1 MYGSM
6 CNVYSSENSATQEV
20 NNDWEEERTETTVI
34 YSHVMNILLS
44 LQIVC
49 GVGEDT
55 LSILDY
61 TEQQVCFIG
70 VALIFIRCLLKV
82 TVS

>member
-1 MYGSM
+1 
-6 CNVYSSENSATQEV
+6 
-20 NNDWEEERTETTVI
+20 
-34 YSHVMNILLS
+34 MNIFLS

-70 VALIFIRCLLKV
+70 VALIFSRCLLKV
-82 TVS
+82 TLS

>member
-34 YSHVMNILLS
+34 
-44 LQIVC
+44 
-49 GVGEDT
+49 
-55 LSILDY
+55 
-61 TEQQVCFIG
+61 
-70 VALIFIRCLLKV
+70 
-82 TVS
+82 